1 MFIAGSQ
8 FVPWIM
14 GETISNKK
22 STPRPCW
29 NLTRSENHGKCNIG
43 WVKTREWFYPPR
55 MTGIDTLFLMNA
67 DRAVALDGL
76 MESLQRLKS
85 PVCLSAVDGK
95 ATANEWTKAKTI

>member
-1 MFIAGSQ
+1 
-8 FVPWIM
+8 M
-14 GETISNKK
+14 GETISTKK

-43 WVKTREWFYPPR
+43 WVKTHEWFYPPW

-85 PVCLSAVDGK
+85 PMCLSAVDGK
-95 ATANEWTKAKTI
+95 ATSNEWTKARTI